1 MVAIVIPAYKRKE
14 CLRKTL
20 FGLTLQTKKSFY
32 VVVVD
37 DHSPEPLI
45 DVVNEFKYKMHIKY
59 IYLQKNGGPGVARQA
74 GLEYCYEQG
83 FEFVMF
89 LDSDDYLFP
98 HAVARLSYEISTN
111 KANIVS
117 SVISLENSM
126 GIKHEIAETNK
137 TFIHGKIYRTSFLK
151 DNNITFPPF
160 RTNEDL
166 AFNLKAFEITDK
178 IIFLK
183 ESFHLFHN
191 DKSSITRSG
200 ENLLSLEIDY
210 IGAIYDSAIFL
221 YENHSLTK
229 QIFNN
234 IIHCYNCYQIFLLMN
249 GNLSEEREF
258 QMRWLLNLKEFQE
271 FMSNKTFL
279 SEIPNFIQQNAC
291 IDGKLIQFKQTFE
304 EWLKEFSNA
313 CSDN

>member
-1 MVAIVIPAYKRKE
+1 M
-14 CLRKTL
+14 
-20 FGLTLQTKKSFY
+20 Y
-32 VVVVD
+32 V
-37 DHSPEPLI
+37 
-45 DVVNEFKYKMHIKY
+45 Y
-59 IYLQKNGGPGVARQA
+59 
-74 GLEYCYEQG
+74 
-83 FEFVMF
+83 FEFVIF

-98 HAVARLSYEISTN
+98 HAVARLSYEINTN

-117 SVISLENSM
+117 SVITLENSM
-126 GIKHEIAETNK
+126 GIKREIAETNK

-151 DNNITFPPF
+151 ENNITFPPL

-178 IIFLK
+178 VVFLK

-191 DKSSITRSG
+191 DKSSITRNG

-210 IGAIYDSAIFL
+210 IGAIYDSALFL
-221 YENHSLTK
+221 YENYSLTM

-249 GNLSEEREF
+249 GNISEEREF

-271 FMSNKTFL
+271 FMLNKTFL
-279 SEIPNFIQQNAC
+279 SEIPNLIQQNAY
-291 IDGKLIQFKQTFE
+291 INDKLIQFKQTFE

-313 CSDN
+313 CSSN